1 MYYEPGHH
9 DVIITHAVEYC
20 PVHPEQSCFR
30 LAGGYLPMAVI
41 DHGALTGFI
50 STQLVIVCSHGLC
63 CYTPGTEDR
72 W

>member
-1 MYYEPGHH
+1 
-9 DVIITHAVEYC
+9 
-20 PVHPEQSCFR
+20 
-30 LAGGYLPMAVI
+30 MAVI